1 MKELGYGKKEEG
13 VPREVYLQIVLLTE
27 SSSLRS
33 LKVLRSWNGMVGDV
47 KKDTQCEQGVE
58 LLKGYWE
65 S

>member
-13 VPREVYLQIVLLTE
+13 VPREVYLYIVLLTE

-33 LKVLRSWNGMVGDV
+33 LKVLRSWNGMVVDV
-47 KKDTQCEQGVE
+47 KEDTQYEQGVE
-58 LLKGYWE
+58 VLKGYCQ